1 MVTRP
6 EKGIRSQAALQV
18 RLITDLSRHTGID
31 NYAGVVGRLNTT
43 KRSSTAK
50 TLIKIPED
58 KQCLN
63 YAENSVASPTSATS
77 TLCSPIKQECAIQ
90 TFPTPDSSTS
100 PEPKGPSQRFLKI
113 FRNPSDDGLE
123 KVRSTAALAA
133 KATLRLGEASNI
145 PYLKGAASILL
156 LILEYAEV
164 RSLVP
169 CISVFSDVFQG
180 CFGQQTRMRPHY

>member
-1 MVTRP
+1 MTRP
-6 EKGIRSQAALQV
+6 EKGIRSQATLQV
-18 RLITDLSRHTGID
+18 RLITDLSRHTRID
-31 NYAGVVGRLNTT
+31 NYARVVGRPDTT
-43 KRSSTAK
+43 RRSSAAK
-50 TLIKIPED
+50 TLIEIPEH

-77 TLCSPIKQECAIQ
+77 TLCSPIKQESAIQ

-100 PEPKGPSQRFLKI
+100 PEPKGLFQRLLKI

-169 CISVFSDVFQG
+169 YISVFSDDFQG